1 MATLMSS
8 LVSQARSILLEPAEV
23 TGGLWTDA
31 ELLAIAN
38 KGVKDLWKS
47 IIDLFH
53 DHFVTLDS
61 TNMSIAASASVV
73 TGVPA
78 DVFRILMIQPR
89 TLGDSSSN
97 QGLIFK
103 PRTLTHPDFVQANAM
118 RPVNPRETVVYY
130 ALINAGAP
138 VAAPAIRIAP
148 QLSSAVLLEV
158 QYVPVLA
165 DVVSAG
171 NNPIPGES
179 DQGLIYYI
187 AAFAR
192 CKSRE
197 DRSPDPEYISIYA
210 TEKRNTLVALTPRSD
225 QEPDV
230 VQGFWEPN
238 AALVNE
244 AY

>member
-1 MATLMSS
+1 M
-8 LVSQARSILLEPAEV
+8 
-23 TGGLWTDA
+23 G
-31 ELLAIAN
+31 
-38 KGVKDLWKS
+38 KG
-47 IIDLFH
+47 
-53 DHFVTLDS
+53 
-61 TNMSIAASASVV
+61 
-73 TGVPA
+73 
-78 DVFRILMIQPR
+78 
-89 TLGDSSSN
+89 
-97 QGLIFK
+97 
-103 PRTLTHPDFVQANAM
+103 TLTHGRVLRNEHLRDL
-118 RPVNPRETVVYY
+118 THY

-210 TEKRNTLVALTPRSD
+210 TEKRNTLVSLTPRSD

-238 AALVNE
+238 AALVSE
-244 AY
+244 TY

>member
-8 LVSQARSILLEPAEV
+8 LISQARSILLEPSEV

-31 ELLAIAN
+31 ELLAIGN
-38 KGVKDLWKS
+38 KGVKDMWKS

-53 DHFVTLDS
+53 DHFVTLDI
-61 TNMSIAASASVV
+61 TNMSISASTSTI
-73 TGVPA
+73 TGVPT
-78 DVFRILMIQPR
+78 DLFRVLMIQPR
-89 TLGDSSSN
+89 TLGNSSTN
-97 QGLIFK
+97 PGLVFK

-118 RPVNPRETVVYY
+118 RPVNPRDTVIYY
-130 ALINAGAP
+130 AILNAGAP
-138 VAAPAIRIAP
+138 VAAPTIRIAP
-148 QLSSAVLLEV
+148 QVSSAVSLEV

-165 DVVSAG
+165 DAVLAG
-171 NNPIPGES
+171 SNPIPGEA
-179 DQGLIYYI
+179 DMAIINYI
-187 AAFAR
+187 IAFAR

-197 DRSPDPEYISIYA
+197 DRSPDPEYLSIYA

-238 AALVNE
+238 AALVSE
-244 AY
+244 TF